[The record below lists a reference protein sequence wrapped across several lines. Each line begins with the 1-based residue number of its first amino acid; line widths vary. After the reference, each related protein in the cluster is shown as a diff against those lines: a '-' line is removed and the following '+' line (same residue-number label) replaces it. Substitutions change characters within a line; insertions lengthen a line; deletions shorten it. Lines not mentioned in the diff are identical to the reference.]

1 MTACIYTIKNKDTGM
16 LYLGRTINFENRMA
30 DHKKEL
36 RGNRHRNKRLQNSW
50 NLRGEDK
57 FEFSI
62 FCKEEEDKLPELE
75 GFLLN
80 EFWGIGFLYN
90 HHKLSYGGFEKGNK
104 LGCFSR
110 SDETKK
116 KMSAAFTNR
125 VFSDSHK
132 EKIRLAK
139 TGVKA
144 TQETKDK
151 MSKTRSGKERPE
163 SWHKA
168 MEEYRKHNPNPM
180 QGKTSPMNGKKFPT
194 VACEHCGKEASK
206 GNYNRWHGSNCK
218 STKEKLC

>member
-50 NLRGEDK
+50 NLRGEDR

-90 HHKLSYGGFEKGNK
+90 HHKLSKGGFQKGNK

-110 SDETKK
+110 SDETKE
-116 KMSAAFTNR
+116 KMSVAFTGR
-125 VFSDSHK
+125 VFSDRHK

-180 QGKTSPMNGKKFPT
+180 QGKKSPMNGKKFPT
-194 VACEHCGKEASK
+194 IACEHCGKEASK

-218 STKEKLC
+218 SIKEKSC